1 MSNKNFGFGTQI
13 RKSPYFDSTVKWGA
27 TGFSVYNHMYIP
39 RDFGSPEQNFW
50 NLIEKSILCD
60 VAVERQVEI
69 TGSDAYKFIQLLTP
83 RDLSKLS
90 VGQCKYVLI
99 VNNDG
104 GILNDPVLLRLA
116 ENHFWLS
123 LADSDVL
130 LWAQGV
136 AVNSGLDVKISE
148 PDVSPLQL
156 QGPTSQEIMVK
167 LFGEDIRD
175 LKYYWLRE
183 YQLDGIPLIVS
194 RTGWSS
200 ELGYEIYLRDGSK
213 GNELYEKIMAAG
225 KEHGIQPGH
234 TSSIRR
240 IEGGMLSYHADAD
253 IHTNPFELGLDRLV
267 NLDSEIN
274 FIGKKA
280 LKKIKEKG
288 ISRKQ
293 VGLVIDCAPL
303 SGPNTTFWPI
313 KKDRKQIGKV
323 TSAVYSPRLK
333 KNIALAMVSVEQSE
347 IDFIGKEALK
357 KIKQEGIK
365 RKQVG
370 LIIDCDPL
378 SGPNTTFWP
387 IEKDGKKIGKVTSA
401 VYSPRLKKN
410 IALAMIE
417 INYSELGNRLDVQ
430 IHEGKYSATIVEK
443 PFYDPKKN
451 IVKS

>member
-1 MSNKNFGFGTQI
+1 MINKSFGFGTQI

-50 NLIEKSILCD
+50 NLIEKAILCD

-69 TGSDAYKFIQLLTP
+69 TGPDAYKFTQLLTP
-83 RDLSKLS
+83 RDLSKLE

-136 AVNSGLDVKISE
+136 AINSNLNVKITE

-156 QGPTSQEIMVK
+156 QGPNSGKIMVK
-167 LFGEDIRD
+167 LFGEDIKN

-183 YQLDGIPLIVS
+183 CSLEGIPLIVS

-213 GNELYEKIMAAG
+213 GNDLYEKIMEAG
-225 KEHGIQPGH
+225 KEHGLNPGH

-253 IHTNPFELGLDRLV
+253 INTNPFELGLDRLV

-274 FIGKKA
+274 FVGKEA
-280 LKKIKEKG
+280 LKKIKKEG
-288 ISRKQ
+288 IKRKQ
-293 VGLVIDCAPL
+293 VGLELHCDPL
-303 SGPNTTFWPI
+303 KGPNTTFWSI
-313 KKDRKQIGKV
+313 YKNDEEIGKV

-333 KNIALAMVSVEQSE
+333 KNIALAMLSIKHTAVGGKFKFKTNDSE
-347 IDFIGKEALK
+347 F
-357 KIKQEGIK
+357 
-365 RKQVG
+365 
-370 LIIDCDPL
+370 DC
-378 SGPNTTFWP
+378 T
-387 IEKDGKKIGKVTSA
+387 V
-401 VYSPRLKKN
+401 
-410 IALAMIE
+410 
-417 INYSELGNRLDVQ
+417 
-430 IHEGKYSATIVEK
+430 VEK
-443 PFYDPKKN
+443 PFYDPKKK
-451 IVKS
+451 IASS

>member
-50 NLIEKSILCD
+50 NLIQTAILCD

-69 TGSDAYKFIQLLTP
+69 AGPDAFKFTQLLTP
-83 RDLSKLS
+83 RDLSKLAI
-90 VGQCKYVLI
+90 GQCKYVLI
-99 VNNDG
+99 TNNEG

-136 AVNSGLDVKISE
+136 AVNSGLDVQIKE

-156 QGPTSQEIMVK
+156 QGPNSGEIMVK
-167 LFGEDIRD
+167 LFGEDIKD

-183 YQLDGIPLIVS
+183 YNLDGIPLIVS

-213 GNELYEKIMAAG
+213 GNELYEKIMEAG
-225 KEHGIQPGH
+225 KTHGLQPGH

-253 IHTNPFELGLDRLV
+253 INTNPFELGLDRLV
-267 NLDSEIN
+267 NLASDIN
-274 FIGKKA
+274 FVGKDA
-280 LKKIKEKG
+280 LKRIKQDGVK
-288 ISRKQ
+288 RKQ
-293 VGLVIDCAPL
+293 VGIEIDCEPL
-303 SGPNTTFWPI
+303 KGPNTTFWEL
-313 KKDRKQIGKV
+313 Q
-323 TSAVYSPRLK
+323 
-333 KNIALAMVSVEQSE
+333 KN
-347 IDFIGKEALK
+347 
-357 KIKQEGIK
+357 
-365 RKQVG
+365 
-370 LIIDCDPL
+370 
-378 SGPNTTFWP
+378 N
-387 IEKDGKKIGKVTSA
+387 KKIGKVTSA

-410 IALAMIE
+410 IALAMVE
-417 INYSELGNRLDVQ
+417 IQQTEIGNKFEV
-430 IHEGKYSATIVEK
+430 ISNEGKFNCTVVEK
-443 PFYDPKKN
+443 PFYDPKKK
-451 IVKS
+451 IASS

>member
-39 RDFGSPEQNFW
+39 RDFGSPEKNFW

-69 TGSDAYKFIQLLTP
+69 TGPDAYKFIQLLTP
-83 RDLSKLS
+83 RDLSKLA

-99 VNNDG
+99 INNEG

-136 AVNSGLDVKISE
+136 AVNSGLNVQIKE

-156 QGPTSQEIMVK
+156 QGPTSGEIMVK
-167 LFGEDIRD
+167 LLGEDIKD

-183 YQLDGIPLIVS
+183 YHLDGIPLIVS

-213 GNELYEKIMAAG
+213 GNELYEKIMEAG
-225 KEHGIQPGH
+225 KEHGLKPGH
-234 TSSIRR
+234 TSTIRR

-253 IHTNPFELGLDRLV
+253 ITTNPFELGLDRLV
-267 NLDSEIN
+267 NLDSDIN
-274 FIGKKA
+274 FVGKGA
-280 LKKIKEKG
+280 LQKIKQDG
-288 ISRKQ
+288 ITRKQ
-293 VGLVIDCAPL
+293 VGLEIDCVPL
-303 SGPNTTFWPI
+303 KGPNTTF
-313 KKDRKQIGKV
+313 
-323 TSAVYSPRLK
+323 
-333 KNIALAMVSVEQSE
+333 
-347 IDFIGKEALK
+347 
-357 KIKQEGIK
+357 
-365 RKQVG
+365 G
-370 LIIDCDPL
+370 L
-378 SGPNTTFWP
+378 
-387 IEKDGKKIGKVTSA
+387 
-401 VYSPRLKKN
+401 
-410 IALAMIE
+410 
-417 INYSELGNRLDVQ
+417 
-430 IHEGKYSATIVEK
+430 
-443 PFYDPKKN
+443 
-451 IVKS
+451 

>member
-1 MSNKNFGFGTQI
+1 MGQLKLYIKFLFNMLLPFMVNKNFGFGTQI

-39 RDFGSPEQNFW
+39 RDFGSPEQNFR
-50 NLIEKSILCD
+50 NLIEKAILCD

-69 TGSDAYKFIQLLTP
+69 KGPDAYKFIQILTP
-83 RDLSKLS
+83 RDLSKIE

-136 AVNSGLDVKISE
+136 AVNSGLNVKITE

-156 QGPTSQEIMVK
+156 QGPNSGKIMVK
-167 LFGEDIRD
+167 LFGEDIQS

-183 YQLDGIPLIVS
+183 YSLDGIPLIVS

-213 GNELYEKIMAAG
+213 GNDLYEKIMEAG
-225 KEHGIQPGH
+225 KEYGLKPGH

-253 IHTNPFELGLDRLV
+253 INTNPFELGLDRLV
-267 NLDSEIN
+267 NLESEIN
-274 FIGKKA
+274 FIGKEA
-280 LKKIKEKG
+280 LGKIKKEG
-288 ISRKQ
+288 IKRKQ
-293 VGLVIDCAPL
+293 VGLELHCEPL
-303 SGPNTTFWPI
+303 KGPNTTFWSI
-313 KKDRKQIGKV
+313 YKNDKRIGKV

-333 KNIALAMVSVEQSE
+333 KNIALAMLSIEHTQIGGKFRFKTNESE
-347 IDFIGKEALK
+347 F
-357 KIKQEGIK
+357 
-365 RKQVG
+365 
-370 LIIDCDPL
+370 DC
-378 SGPNTTFWP
+378 T
-387 IEKDGKKIGKVTSA
+387 V
-401 VYSPRLKKN
+401 
-410 IALAMIE
+410 
-417 INYSELGNRLDVQ
+417 
-430 IHEGKYSATIVEK
+430 VEK
-443 PFYDPKKN
+443 PFYDPKKK
-451 IVKS
+451 IASS

>member
-69 TGSDAYKFIQLLTP
+69 TGPDAYKFIQLLTP

-99 VNNDG
+99 VNNEG

-136 AVNSGLDVKISE
+136 AVNSGLNVKISE

-167 LFGEDIRD
+167 LFGKSIRD

-183 YQLDGIPLIVS
+183 YDLDEIPLIVS

-200 ELGYEIYLRDGSK
+200 ELGYEIYLRDGSR
-213 GNELYEKIMAAG
+213 GNELYEKIMEAG
-225 KEHGIQPGH
+225 KKYGLQPGH

-274 FIGKKA
+274 YIGKDA
-280 LKKIKEKG
+280 LKKIKQNG
-288 ISRKQ
+288 IKRKQ
-293 VGLVIDCAPL
+293 VGLEINCDAL
-303 SGPNTTFWPI
+303 SGPNTTFWPV
-313 KKDRKQIGKV
+313 KK
-323 TSAVYSPRLK
+323 
-333 KNIALAMVSVEQSE
+333 
-347 IDFIGKEALK
+347 
-357 KIKQEGIK
+357 EGE
-365 RKQVG
+365 
-370 LIIDCDPL
+370 L
-378 SGPNTTFWP
+378 
-387 IEKDGKKIGKVTSA
+387 IGKVTSA

-410 IALAMIE
+410 IALAMIK
-417 INYSELGNRLDVQ
+417 INYSDIGNQLEVETN
-430 IHEGKYSATIVEK
+430 EGKYFAKIVEK
-443 PFYDPKKN
+443 PFYDPKKKIAN
-451 IVKS
+451 S